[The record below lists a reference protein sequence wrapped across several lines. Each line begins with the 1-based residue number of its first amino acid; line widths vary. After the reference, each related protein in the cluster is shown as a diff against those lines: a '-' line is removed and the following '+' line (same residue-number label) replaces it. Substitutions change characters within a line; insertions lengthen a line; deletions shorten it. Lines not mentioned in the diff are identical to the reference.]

1 MLFTERFNEAL
12 HDLKVN
18 QVKLAKYCSVS
29 RQLITEFK
37 KGRSLPS
44 LDVLCLIC
52 RYLDFTSDY
61 LLGLKDY

>member
-1 MLFTERFNEAL
+1 MLFTQRFNEVL
-12 HDLKVN
+12 RFSNVN

-37 KGRSLPS
+37 KGRALPS

-52 RYLDFTSDY
+52 RYLDVTSDY
-61 LLGLKDY
+61 LLGLSDY